1 MSHSISMTAA
11 NRRSPASVKRLTLL
25 ATILGSSIALL
36 DGSVVN
42 VALPAI
48 QRSLGGG
55 LAGQQWVSNAYLL
68 TLGSFIL
75 LGGSLGGGVADSHG
89 DPVAGYRVAYLVFTA
104 IAIAA
109 ALLTFALASRTA
121 ERAAVAPSK
130 P

>member
-1 MSHSISMTAA
+1 MVVA
-11 NRRSPASVKRLTLL
+11 
-25 ATILGSSIALL
+25 GFGFGALL
-36 DGSVVN
+36 GAPTRYIITNRVGAD
-42 VALPAI
+42 
-48 QRSLGGG
+48 QRAGAVG
-55 LAGQQWVSNAYLL
+55 LLSIMLIIGQ
-68 TLGSFIL
+68 I

-89 DPVAGYRVAYLVFTA
+89 DPVAGYRVAYLVFTM